1 MVFMYIIDLC
11 FFISL
16 ICIFLLPIF
25 AVKRGWG
32 FLSNQSQGPDPDS
45 CHYLNFTI
53 QSIQTGLP
61 ERLSTKT
68 FAGCMSSRYKRLEI

>member
-1 MVFMYIIDLC
+1 MYFIDLCFFYIIDLC
-11 FFISL
+11 FFTPHFRCEARMGLFIKPESRTCPL
-16 ICIFLLPIF
+16 I
-25 AVKRGWG
+25 RY
-32 FLSNQSQGPDPDS
+32 
-45 CHYLNFTI
+45 YLNFTI